1 MTAPTLDH
9 RRVIA
14 IDGPAAAGKTTVAR
28 DLAARIGAMLFD
40 TGALYRSVTL
50 AALRA
55 GIDPGDGRRLEAL
68 ARRSEI
74 DLRPASV
81 DDGRLSDVLLNGE
94 DVTWAI
100 RTPEVDTSVSAVSAH
115 AGVRNALLP
124 VQRQIASGNRVVMV
138 GRDIATVV
146 TPEAGVKIY
155 LDASVKERARRRVAE
170 LRARGVEISDETVIA
185 DLIERDRFDSSRAN
199 SPLMAAPDAIRV
211 DTDGLTIPEVVDRL
225 ETIVQKSWARMGL
238 APEPAA

>member
-1 MTAPTLDH
+1 MTAPTHDH

-55 GIDPGDGRRLEAL
+55 GIDPGDGERLAVL
-68 ARRSEI
+68 ARERDI

-81 DDGRLSDVLLNGE
+81 DDGRLSDVLLDGE

-100 RTPEVDTSVSAVSAH
+100 RGGDVDTSVSAVSAH
-115 AGVRNALLP
+115 AGVREALLP
-124 VQRQIASGNRVVMV
+124 VQRQIASGNPVVMV

-155 LDASVKERARRRVAE
+155 LDASVEERGRRRAAE
-170 LRARGVEISDETVIA
+170 LRARGVTISDEAVIA
-185 DLIERDRFDSSRAN
+185 DLAERDRFDSSRAL

-211 DTDGLTIPEVVDRL
+211 NTDGLSISEVVDQL
-225 ETIVQKSWARMGL
+225 EQIVRDTWARMGL
-238 APEPAA
+238 SPERIA

>member
-50 AALRA
+50 AARRA
-55 GIDPGDGRRLEAL
+55 GIDPDDGERLAVL
-68 ARRSEI
+68 ARESDI

-81 DDGRLSDVLLNGE
+81 DDGRLADVLLNGE

-100 RTPEVDTSVSAVSAH
+100 RTPEVDTCVSAVSAH
-115 AGVRNALLP
+115 AGVREALLP
-124 VQRQIASGNRVVMV
+124 VQRQIASGNPVVMV

-155 LDASVKERARRRVAE
+155 LDASVEERARRRVAE
-170 LRARGVEISDETVIA
+170 LRARGVEISDEAVIA
-185 DLIERDRFDSSRAN
+185 DLIERDRFDSSRAL

-211 DTDGLTIPEVVDRL
+211 DTDGLTIPEVVNRL
-225 ETIVQKSWARMGL
+225 ETLVRNAWAKMGL
-238 APEPAA
+238 VPEATV

>member
-1 MTAPTLDH
+1 MTAPSLDH

-28 DLAARIGAMLFD
+28 DLADRIGALLFD

-50 AALRA
+50 AAYRA
-55 GIDPGDGRRLEAL
+55 GIDPDDGERLAEL
-68 ARRSEI
+68 ARDSDI

-81 DDGRLSDVLLNGE
+81 DDGRLCDVLLDGE

-100 RTPEVDTSVSAVSAH
+100 RTPEIDSRVSEVSAH
-115 AGVRNALLP
+115 PGVRAALLP
-124 VQRQIASGNRVVMV
+124 VQRQIASGASVVMV
-138 GRDIATVV
+138 GRDIASVV

-155 LDASVKERARRRVAE
+155 LDASVEERARRRVAE
-170 LRARGVEISDETVIA
+170 LRARGVEITDAAVMA
-185 DLIERDRFDSSRAN
+185 DLIERDRFDSTREL
-199 SPLMAAPDAIRV
+199 SPLTAAPDAIHI

-225 ETIVQKSWARMGL
+225 DALVRSTWSAMGL
-238 APEPAA
+238 APERIR